1 MGNDHS
7 AGNAGAQ
14 IGMEYLFKTSSADET
29 GRLAAQLAA
38 VLRPGDV
45 LAMTGNLASG
55 KTTFTQGLAA
65 WFQVEEY
72 ALSPTFTYI
81 NEYHG
86 PHQKLVH
93 IDAYRLHSGQELID
107 MGIWEYYE
115 SGAIVIIEWADL
127 VVEAIPADAISL
139 AFKHLETEPDSREI
153 FIRSPR
159 PLDLQL

>member
-1 MGNDHS
+1 MDY
-7 AGNAGAQ
+7 
-14 IGMEYLFKTSSADET
+14 IFKTRSAAET

-38 VLRPGDV
+38 ALRPGDV

-55 KTTFTQGLAA
+55 KTTFTQGIAA
-65 WFQVEEY
+65 WFKVEEY

-86 PHQKLVH
+86 PRQDVIH

-127 VVEAIPADAISL
+127 VAEAIPADAISL
-139 AFKHLETEPDSREI
+139 AFRHLAAEPDSREI

-159 PLDLQL
+159 PLELQL